1 MIYVMISLGCACI
14 IQAFYLYR
22 FAKIIL
28 KTEEDVEASLDVID
42 ESYQNIS
49 IVLEKPLF
57 YDSGEVR
64 QILNQLSNSRNALL
78 YVANRMAGN
87 NLKSEGET
95 SA

>member
-1 MIYVMISLGCACI
+1 MIYVTITLGCVCI

-42 ESYQNIS
+42 ASYQNITT
-49 IVLEKPLF
+49 VLEKPLF

-64 QILNQLSNSRNALL
+64 QILSQLRNSRNALL
-78 YVANRMAGN
+78 YVANRMADN
-87 NLKSEGET
+87 NLESEGET
-95 SA
+95 NA